1 MRDLVPLVERLSSA
15 RIVLVGDI
23 MHDRF
28 IYGSVQRISP
38 EAPIPVLQVNRET
51 DTLGGAGNVLR
62 NLAALEAESCFLTVL
77 GDDGPGH
84 TVTSIIADMKHC
96 EPHLLVERDRI
107 TTVKTRYVAGIQ
119 QLLRVDAENVA
130 SITDGTAEDLVSRA
144 VDALKDAKV
153 LVLSDYGKGVLTDK
167 VLRALIDAARG
178 AGAMVVVD
186 PKGRDYSRYDGAT
199 IVTPNRA
206 ELAEATGLPVH
217 DADSCVS
224 AAKALLARCGLAAV
238 LVTRSQDGMTLVRRD
253 QEPVHLPTKARDVF
267 DVSGAGDTVV
277 ATLAAALAS
286 GTPMEEA
293 CALAN
298 AAAGVVV
305 GKIGTA
311 ACSAAELSAA
321 LQGEMFAQ
329 GESKVL
335 GRQVMLDQVA
345 AWRARGLKVGFTN
358 GCFDLIHPGHVSL
371 LTQAKAACDKLVV
384 GLNTDASVRKLKG
397 ETRPLQSEAA
407 RALVLASMAAV
418 DAVTLFGE
426 DTPLTLIEAILPDV
440 LVKGAD
446 YTVETVVGH
455 EIVQANGGRVMLA
468 DLTAGQSTTNIV
480 AKMGRDARP

>member
-1 MRDLVPLVERLSSA
+1 MRDLVPLVEKLSTA
-15 RIVLVGDI
+15 KIVLVGDI

-28 IYGSVQRISP
+28 IYGAVQRISP
-38 EAPIPVLQVNRET
+38 EAPIPVLQMTRET

-62 NLAALEAESCFLTVL
+62 NLSALSAECCFLTVL

-84 TVTSIIADMKHC
+84 TVTSIVAEMPHC

-107 TTVKTRYVAGIQ
+107 TTVKTRFVAGIQ
-119 QLLRVDAENVA
+119 QLLRVDAENIA
-130 SITDGTAEDLVSRA
+130 PIAPQTADDLVSRA
-144 VDALKDAKV
+144 LGALADAKV
-153 LVLSDYGKGVLTDK
+153 LVLSDYGKGVLTDD
-167 VLRALIDAARG
+167 VLKSLISAARG
-178 AGAMVVVD
+178 AGAIVVVD

-217 DADSCVS
+217 DADSCVA

-253 QEPVHLPTKARDVF
+253 GEPVHLPTKARDVF

-277 ATLAAALAS
+277 ATLAAALAA
-286 GTPMEEA
+286 GVEMADA
-293 CALAN
+293 CALSN

-311 ACSAAELSAA
+311 ACSSAELAAA
-321 LQGEMFAQ
+321 LQGEVFAQ

-335 GRQVMLDQVA
+335 GRTALLEQVA
-345 AWRARGLKVGFTN
+345 TWRARGLKIGFTN

-397 ETRPLQSEAA
+397 ETRPVQSESA

-426 DTPLTLIEAILPDV
+426 DTPLALIEAILPDV

-455 EIVQANGGRVMLA
+455 QVVLANGGRVMLA
-468 DLTAGQSTTNIV
+468 ELTAGQSTSNIV
-480 AKMGRDARP
+480 AKINS

>member
-1 MRDLVPLVERLSSA
+1 MRDLVPLVEKLSTA
-15 RIVLVGDI
+15 KIVLVGDI

-28 IYGSVQRISP
+28 IYGAVQRISP
-38 EAPIPVLQVNRET
+38 EAPIPVLQVTRET

-62 NLAALEAESCFLTVL
+62 NLTALQAESCFLTVL

-84 TVTSIIADMKHC
+84 TVTSIIADMAHC

-119 QLLRVDAENVA
+119 QLLRVDAENIAPIA
-130 SITDGTAEDLVSRA
+130 SRTADDLVSRA
-144 VDALKDAKV
+144 LVALGDAKV
-153 LVLSDYGKGVLTDK
+153 LVLSDYGKGVLTDE

-178 AGAMVVVD
+178 AGAIVVVD

-217 DADSCVS
+217 DADSCV
-224 AAKALLARCGLAAV
+224 AAARALLARCGLAAV

-253 QEPVHLPTKARDVF
+253 GEPVHLPTKARDVF

-277 ATLAAALAS
+277 ATLAAALAAGIEMS
-286 GTPMEEA
+286 DA

-311 ACSAAELSAA
+311 ACSAAELTGA
-321 LQGEMFAQ
+321 LQGEVFAQ
-329 GESKVL
+329 GESKVMARATL
-335 GRQVMLDQVA
+335 LDQIA
-345 AWRARGLKVGFTN
+345 SWRARGLKVGFTN
-358 GCFDLIHPGHVSL
+358 GCFDLIHPGHISL

-397 ETRPLQSEAA
+397 ETRPVQSESA
-407 RALVLASMAAV
+407 RSLVLASMAAV

-426 DTPLTLIEAILPDV
+426 ETPLALIEAILPDV

-455 EIVQANGGRVMLA
+455 QVVLAHGGRVLLA
-468 DLTAGQSTTNIV
+468 ELTAGQSTSNIV
-480 AKMGRDARP
+480 AKINS